1 MNFTN
6 TLTKASV
13 PGLALVLAAFLT
25 TVALALIAMSGSALG
40 ASGGTSVGGGGGG
53 DGSRTADGGGNTSP
67 KYQRLWDDT
76 TRKQRRWA
84 RRTSECESGGDPNAI
99 GGGGRYRG
107 AFQFM
112 KSTWRTS
119 PKSPGGDPIRYTYKT
134 QAVVAVKLTKRD
146 GAGHWPVCG

>member
-1 MNFTN
+1 VNFTS
-6 TLTKASV
+6 TLTKASG
-13 PGLALVLAAFLT
+13 PRLALVATALMATLAI
-25 TVALALIAMSGSALG
+25 ALIATTGSALG
-40 ASGGTSVGGGGGG
+40 AGGGTSVGGGGGG
-53 DGSRTADGGGNTSP
+53 DGSRTTDGGGNTSP
-67 KYQRLWDDT
+67 KYKRLWDDT

-134 QAVVAVKLTKRD
+134 QAVVAVKLKKRD